1 MQISKIILKLKL
13 IDLIKENYKLIE
25 KIEYFEKL
33 KVNNDHGSHLHQTF
47 WFFLFN

>member
-25 KIEYFEKL
+25 KIEYFKEL
-33 KVNNDHGSHLHQTF
+33 KVDND
-47 WFFLFN
+47 